1 MKNNT
6 QTLQERLRVAEE
18 EIAFVRKQLE
28 VPEPVVPVV
37 PWEPSGGDFF
47 LNARGVVVSKTSD
60 ILYEEAGVEFQTQ
73 QAAEKASEF
82 YRFYH
87 RIYKLSE
94 ECNARH
100 PSTGQYYMIFRDLE
114 QNIWKISRFM
124 CPSSP
129 LILFT
134 SDPSA
139 HEACAIMNRDGW
151 VLPTI

>member
-28 VPEPVVPVV
+28 VPEPVVP
-37 PWEPSGGDFF
+37 WEPSGGEFYIGTIGDVKEGGSYKRYAE
-47 LNARGVVVSKTSD
+47 N
-60 ILYEEAGVEFQTQ
+60 GVEFQTRRS
-73 QAAEKASEF
+73 AEEASEF

-87 RIYKLSE
+87 RLYKLAME
-94 ECNARH
+94 VNARH

-134 SDPSA
+134 SEPSA